1 MEKNKIN
8 DERINGNNG
17 LEKTNKFV
25 NINVTTDYCAKCGKP
40 IDSKDK
46 YIRKDQNDNLFCDRE
61 CLKDYWNEVRREIGD
76 RFYGWDHKR

>member
-1 MEKNKIN
+1 MMEKNKIN

-40 IDSKDK
+40 INSKDK

-61 CLKDYWNEVRREIGD
+61 CLKEFWNEVRREIGD
-76 RFYGWDHKR
+76 RFYGWNRR

>member
-1 MEKNKIN
+1 MMQNKIEN
-8 DERINGNNG
+8 KIKGV
-17 LEKTNKFV
+17 NKFV

-61 CLKDYWNEVRREIGD
+61 CLKEFWNEVRREIGD
-76 RFYGWDHKR
+76 RFYGWNRR